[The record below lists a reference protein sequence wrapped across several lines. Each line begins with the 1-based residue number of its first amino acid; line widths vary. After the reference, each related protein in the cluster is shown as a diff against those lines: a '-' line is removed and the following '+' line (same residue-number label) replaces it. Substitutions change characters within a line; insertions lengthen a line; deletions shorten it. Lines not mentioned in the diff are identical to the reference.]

1 MATPIVVNQSTTLVQ
16 VDTSIIQDHIVRLSS
31 VNTPG
36 SLITIRDI
44 TGNASTENPVTISTT
59 QDVTFLDGGGDNK
72 NLYRITQPYGFLTIT
87 PKTSTVWGV
96 LNTFGFPDATA
107 AANINNVTASS
118 ITVNNSYLNNT
129 IISTALIST
138 LSTDNVFVQQN
149 LSVGQSTIAHAG
161 FYTCTLRALHDMLT
175 GGTLYAGSTVSS
187 IFGNVTSTL
196 TVPYISTQNIEIY
209 GVLRSASTISTM
221 GPIFAG
227 SSISTTGNLA
237 VGGSTFVQ
245 GELKVLKNV
254 TFQSSLSTLYSLGVG
269 REAMFFSSL
278 SVKDDILTNGHL
290 STMSNTNV
298 GGALSVMKS
307 AFFTGQVSTQSNLTV
322 GGALSVMSTFY
333 TYGNAVLNSSLY
345 VRASVS
351 TLSNVYIASSLS
363 VGGDL
368 AVYGDIFFND
378 RLLDL
383 TNLSVNQDLFV
394 NNNISTYSSITAGQG
409 LRIMG
414 STFLMGHVSTLSN
427 VDVVGGISTM
437 KGLAITGAGYFQSN
451 VVIQST
457 LSTIGNMNVFGFVST
472 LSSATIGHNLQVAR
486 DLTVRSSL
494 NVLGSTM
501 LQSSVFITGNLSV
514 FSSINVSCN
523 LDVGNILS
531 VKSMNSQNLQA
542 STFGVSQQSNFTMSI
557 SSSTLHYG
565 LFSSFGG
572 MNLGGPV
579 STMNTLAVGSTINT
593 QFITVRQNLSTIG
606 DAAIGSNLFVLSSI
620 RSGASTIV
628 NGGFY
633 ANDQANFVNSVRM
646 NSLLVNNTTDIVGVT
661 NMNNY
666 ANITRTL
673 TVKGGVTINNE
684 SGQQSQNLIS
694 NDTYMSSLK
703 VSSIINYNFQ
713 STFGQAAFFSS
724 MQVQGHL
731 SVFSTIVASCNAIVG
746 ALLTADSISTRM
758 LQVSTLSLAQQSNF
772 IFNVSSS
779 TLHRGLFSTS
789 GEIFSGRLISTTSSL
804 AVGDHVNFYRNLTVG
819 GDTVNVGKLNVTGLT
834 TLVNSSNTG
843 TLGVALTTTL
853 IGRVGMGAAPN
864 TSNALLV
871 NGSQSNTGNTFIGGT
886 LNVTDLATFVNSSN
900 TGTLGV
906 AGGTTLMG
914 KVGMGAAPN
923 TSNALLVSGTQSNT
937 GNTFIGGTF
946 QVTQATTLV
955 NTLNLGG
962 AATLSN
968 GVQVAGTTTLSNALN
983 VGQAATLS
991 NTLNVTGQTTLG
1003 AVTITRNIVAT
1014 GNPIAFGNRAATTGQ
1029 GDGGVALGAIA
1040 AETNQG
1046 QNAVAL
1052 GYAAAKT
1059 NQAANAISIG
1069 YTAGYNTQSTNSIAI
1084 GNTAGYEYQGSNAVA
1099 IGLGAGNSRQ
1109 STNAIAIG
1117 YNAGATNQGSNAI
1130 AIGTSAGQTNQATQ
1144 SIVINAS
1151 GSALN
1156 AATTGL
1162 FVNPIRPTAASSYLK
1177 YNTATSEISYVPDNN
1192 TTVGTLSRFILAA
1205 DASGT
1210 IVSTTDYG
1218 ATYLPELSA
1227 VLNNVRGMAT
1237 NGKSIVAVGTDYY
1250 GGFPMFYKSNLPY
1263 WSRCSH
1269 LGNYFSEVNDILWDG
1284 KQFVAVGISIQ
1295 NGATIADRNFF
1306 STSPDG
1312 SLWTNRT
1319 LPSIPSTNAFNTAAA
1334 GKLVAFN
1341 GYYYMLYCGSYTDV
1355 SKIYKYDPVA
1365 ATVVEIPTAFTL
1377 INKMFWTGSVWLIG
1391 GEGSYNLASYDGVN
1405 PVVQITL
1412 SPTDKVSCIASD
1424 GKRIVAAGGTSI
1436 FYSSGGSWTTLT
1448 NPLTGTSL
1456 AINDILWDGAKFV
1469 VFYNGGNKLAT
1480 SVNGVT
1486 WSFASGTTNNIY
1498 RGLAFRYSAVQTQ
1511 ANNGLLAT
1519 DSISTTG
1526 FVTIGDFLRVGQ
1538 STLVV
1543 QDSTRSLGVNC
1554 NSPSYP
1560 VDVNGVINAK
1570 FIYQDGAPYQPP
1582 PTTGAVTII
1591 NLTVSTLT
1599 AGTSAS
1605 IVNTTVPTRILILGQ
1620 TNPVTGSRLYTGT
1633 TPTNMTLYSTALT
1646 GTPTA
1651 LNTAYYTGSLWY
1663 MGGKAASSALLY
1675 SSPDS
1680 VTWSLITPVGSF
1692 PNSEVNAIVYNGSY
1706 YLVCGLHTSVTAG
1719 IAESRSIVKSD
1730 NMTSFTASSSTSGS
1744 FAFKSGAN
1752 AAAWNGNLWVAVG
1765 SDSTSGTVQNPTV
1778 TIKYS
1783 YDGITWTATTNS
1795 FSASSSSTG
1804 YTVVWNGMLFVAGG
1818 ADTACT
1824 LKYSTDGIVWNNCTG
1839 SYGVNPTKVIVW
1851 SGKRFVAIQPVYG
1864 AGTNIFYSDNGIA
1877 WLNSAQSISYATS
1890 LIWTGSQFILG
1901 TSKSATAATMFVSTD
1916 GVTWTQQAPTTPYD
1930 TSIVMNSLAYSS
1942 NTVPDLKLANTNFF
1956 SKQPQFQGSSSNTN
1970 TIQSMSNALLINNL
1984 YSETSG
1990 RVGINNNNPKVALD
2004 VNGSIN
2010 LTGDLKKNGTPFM
2023 PAGINV
2029 IPGPAYTQF
2038 AGAGGPGSEDGLG
2051 TAATFNSPHSIH
2063 AALDGYLYVCDQQN
2077 NKIRRIDSS
2086 GNVTTFAGT
2095 GTYGYVDGNRLT
2107 AQFRKPQDCVMDNS
2121 GNLYVADTENAR
2133 IRKIDTAGNVTT
2145 FAGSGV
2151 ASSTVTDGIGI
2162 AATFNVPSGMTIA
2175 NDSLYVTEFTGN
2187 RIRRIVIATQAVT
2200 TLAGSTAGTSGTDDG
2215 TGTAAR
2221 LNQPA
2226 QIAYGPDGFLYVATL
2241 YSIRK
2246 VSLAGVVTTF
2256 AGTTTNGYQDGVGT
2270 AAKFDRPYGI
2280 AFDIL
2285 GNLFVSDTNNTKIRK
2300 ITPAGVVTTFASG
2313 LFSFMTRIT
2322 IDSSGNL
2329 YVVSYYDHRIFK
2341 FSYVTTVQTSLD
2353 VSGNINFTG
2362 DLKQNGAPVVFTPP
2376 GINSGGNIGINKA
2389 SPAYPLDVNG
2399 DIRGN
2404 TFRPVG
2410 GNWCILDPNG
2420 DNRIGFSNYG
2430 GASGNGYLMYS
2441 APSGHGHIWYTNGV
2455 QTMILD
2461 SAGSLTANRFSINS
2475 AQTTNLVGAPMA
2487 GMGEYNESLPAYNVA
2502 GRNPLKFGGFY
2513 GSVISSGDGGGI
2525 AFPYAMVIS
2534 KGNVGINTKD
2544 PKACL
2549 EISGGVGSGQNSGAM
2564 AFSYAAGE
2572 TVEGKGYVHTG
2583 GGYRHFISTR
2593 HNSAD
2598 QGIYFYINNSVA
2610 NTPDTSTA
2618 PGTGN
2623 SLALSI
2629 TVGSIKADGKT
2640 TIRSPLTYSDSTIA
2654 PFAGK
2659 FQLELVESANGGQR
2673 LYLGSAYTGGAGA
2686 GSVIQSSDYYSSAD
2700 HGTTLRLNPLGGDV
2714 SCGANFIATGNV
2726 TAASIKTSSI
2736 SDPLAANA
2744 RIQIVNGGGTYFNTT
2759 GTNQMAFAFL
2769 YAGAGD
2775 LSTDTA
2781 HRIVSIDSAGNFTAS
2796 GNVTAYSDVR
2806 AKENII
2812 TIDSPLDKIMKM
2824 RGVYYTRKDN
2834 PSTQK
2839 QRQVGVIAQEV
2850 EEVLPEVVM
2859 TDDSEEKK
2867 KSVAYGN
2874 IVALLIEGMKE
2885 QQKQIEAQQST
2896 INYLLDRCA
2905 I

>member
-16 VDTSIIQDHIVRLSS
+16 VDTSVVQDHIVRLSS

-44 TGNASTENPVTISTT
+44 TGNASAENPVTISTT
-59 QDVTFLDGGGDNK
+59 QGITFLDGGGINK

-96 LNTFGFPDATA
+96 LNTFGFPDATTS
-107 AANINNVTASS
+107 ANINGVTASS
-118 ITVNNSYLNNT
+118 ITANNSYLNNV

-161 FYTCTLRALHDMLT
+161 YYTCTVRALHDMLT
-175 GGTLYAGSTVSS
+175 AGTLYAGSTVSS

-245 GELKVLKNV
+245 GELTVQKNV

-269 REAMFFSSL
+269 REAMFYSSL
-278 SVKDDILTNGHL
+278 TVKDNILTNGHL

-322 GGALSVMSTFY
+322 GGALSVMSSFY
-333 TYGNAVLNSSLY
+333 TYGNTVLNSSLY
-345 VRASVS
+345 VRSGVS

-427 VDVVGGISTM
+427 VDVGGGISTM
-437 KGLAITGAGYFQSN
+437 QGLAVRGTGYFQSN
-451 VVIQST
+451 LVVQST
-457 LSTIGNMNVFGFVST
+457 LSTIGHMNVFGFVST
-472 LSSATIGHNLQVAR
+472 LSSATIGHNLQVGR

-606 DAAIGSNLFVLSSI
+606 NACIGSSIFALSNI
-620 RSGASTIV
+620 ESGASTIV
-628 NGGFY
+628 GGGFY
-633 ANDQANFVNSVRM
+633 ANNQANFANSVRM
-646 NSLLVNNTTDIVGVT
+646 NSLLVNNTTDLVGVT
-661 NMNNY
+661 NMSNY

-684 SGQQSQNLIS
+684 AGQQSQNLIS

-713 STFGQAAFFSS
+713 STFGSAAFFSS

-731 SVFSTIVASCNAIVG
+731 SVFSTLSASCNANVG
-746 ALLTADSISTRM
+746 ALLTASSIATRA
-758 LQVSTLSLAQQSNF
+758 LQVSTMSLVQQSDF

-819 GDTVNVGKLNVTGLT
+819 GNSITNGTLNVTGLAT
-834 TLVNSSNTG
+834 FVNSSNTG
-843 TLGVALTTTL
+843 TLGVTQATTL

-864 TSNALLV
+864 SSNALFV
-871 NGSQSNTGNTFIGGT
+871 SGTQSNNGNTFIGGT

-906 AGGTTLMG
+906 AGGTTLIG
-914 KVGMGAAPN
+914 RVGMGAAPN
-923 TSNALLVSGTQSNT
+923 TSNALFVSGTQSNN
-937 GNTFIGGTF
+937 GNTFIGGTL
-946 QVTQATTLV
+946 QVTQAATLV
-955 NTLNLGG
+955 NTL
-962 AATLSN
+962 AVAEATTLSKTLN
-968 GVQVAGTTTLSNALN
+968 VGLATTLSNTLQVA
-983 VGQAATLS
+983 QATTLS
-991 NTLNVTGQTTLG
+991 NTLNVIGQTTLG

-1014 GNPIAFGNRAATTGQ
+1014 GNPIAFGNRAATNNQ
-1029 GDGGVALGAIA
+1029 ADGGIALGAIA
-1040 AETNQG
+1040 AENNQG
-1046 QNAVAL
+1046 QYGVAL

-1059 NQAANAISIG
+1059 NQGTSAIAIG
-1069 YTAGYNTQSTNSIAI
+1069 YTAGYNIQSTNAIAI
-1084 GNTAGYEYQGSNAVA
+1084 GNAAGYDYQGSNAVA
-1099 IGLGAGNSRQ
+1099 IGLGAGYSRQ

-1117 YNAGATNQGSNAI
+1117 YNAGNTNQGSNAI
-1130 AIGTSAGQTNQATQ
+1130 AIGTSAGITNQATQ

-1162 FVNPIRPTAASSYLK
+1162 FVNPIRPIAASSYLK

-1205 DASGT
+1205 DTTGT
-1210 IVSTTDYG
+1210 IVLTSNYG
-1218 ATYLPELSA
+1218 TTYLSELSG

-1237 NGKSIVAVGTDYY
+1237 NGKEIVAVGTDYY
-1250 GGFPMFYKSNLPY
+1250 GGFPIFYKSNLPY
-1263 WSRCSH
+1263 WSRSST

-1295 NGATIADRNFF
+1295 NGATSTDRNFF

-1312 SLWTNRT
+1312 QLWTNRT

-1334 GKLVAFN
+1334 AKLVGFN
-1341 GYYYMLYCGSYTDV
+1341 GYYYMIYCGSYTDV
-1355 SKIYKYDPVA
+1355 SKIYKYNPVA
-1365 ATVVEIPTAFTL
+1365 ATVVEVPTAFTSV
-1377 INKMFWTGSVWLIG
+1377 NKFFWTGSVWLIG
-1391 GEGSYNLASYDGVN
+1391 GEGSYNLASYDGGN
-1405 PVVQITL
+1405 AVVQITL

-1436 FYSSGGSWTTLT
+1436 FYSNGGSWTTLT

-1469 VFYNGGNKLAT
+1469 VFYTGGNKLAT
-1480 SVNGVT
+1480 SVDGVT

-1498 RGLAFRYSAVQTQ
+1498 RGIAFRYSAFQTQ

-1526 FVTIGDFLRVGQ
+1526 FVTVGDFLRVGQ

-1599 AGTSAS
+1599 AGKSAT
-1605 IVNTTVPTRILILGQ
+1605 IVNTTVPNRILILGQ
-1620 TNPVTGSRLYTGT
+1620 TNPVTGSRLYSGT

-1651 LNTAYYTGSLWY
+1651 LNTAYYTGSIWY
-1663 MGGKAASSALLY
+1663 MGGQTASSALLY

-1680 VTWSLITPVGSF
+1680 VTWSLITPSGDF
-1692 PNSEVNAIVYNGSY
+1692 PNSAVNAIVYNGLY
-1706 YLVCGLHTSVTAG
+1706 YLVCGLHTSVTQG

-1752 AAAWNGNLWVAVG
+1752 AAAWNGTLWVALG

-1795 FSASSSSTG
+1795 FTASSSSVG
-1804 YTVVWNGMLFVAGG
+1804 NTVVWNGVLFVAGG
-1818 ADTACT
+1818 ADTSCT
-1824 LKYSTDGIVWNNCTG
+1824 LKYSTDGIVWYNCKG
-1839 SYGVNPTKVIVW
+1839 SYVPTRTTKSIAW
-1851 SGKRFVAIQPVYG
+1851 SGKRFVAVQSVNASG
-1864 AGTNIFYSDNGIA
+1864 SSIFYSDDGITWSTAQQTITNGY
-1877 WLNSAQSISYATS
+1877 SV
-1890 LIWTGSQFILG
+1890 IWTGSQFILG
-1901 TSKSATAATMFVSTD
+1901 TSGAAAALYVSTD
-1916 GVTWTQQAPTTPYD
+1916 GVTWTIQTQSPAYQATL
-1930 TSIVMNSLAYSS
+1930 VMNSLAYSS

-1970 TIQSMSNALLINNL
+1970 TIQSMSNAFLINNL
-1984 YSETSG
+1984 YSDTSG
-1990 RVGINNNNPKVALD
+1990 KVGINNNNPTVALD

-2010 LTGDLKKNGTPFM
+2010 
-2023 PAGINV
+2023 
-2029 IPGPAYTQF
+2029 
-2038 AGAGGPGSEDGLG
+2038 
-2051 TAATFNSPHSIH
+2051 
-2063 AALDGYLYVCDQQN
+2063 
-2077 NKIRRIDSS
+2077 
-2086 GNVTTFAGT
+2086 
-2095 GTYGYVDGNRLT
+2095 
-2107 AQFRKPQDCVMDNS
+2107 
-2121 GNLYVADTENAR
+2121 
-2133 IRKIDTAGNVTT
+2133 
-2145 FAGSGV
+2145 
-2151 ASSTVTDGIGI
+2151 
-2162 AATFNVPSGMTIA
+2162 
-2175 NDSLYVTEFTGN
+2175 FTG
-2187 RIRRIVIATQAVT
+2187 VIN
-2200 TLAGSTAGTSGTDDG
+2200 S
-2215 TGTAAR
+2215 
-2221 LNQPA
+2221 
-2226 QIAYGPDGFLYVATL
+2226 
-2241 YSIRK
+2241 
-2246 VSLAGVVTTF
+2246 
-2256 AGTTTNGYQDGVGT
+2256 
-2270 AAKFDRPYGI
+2270 
-2280 AFDIL
+2280 
-2285 GNLFVSDTNNTKIRK
+2285 
-2300 ITPAGVVTTFASG
+2300 
-2313 LFSFMTRIT
+2313 
-2322 IDSSGNL
+2322 
-2329 YVVSYYDHRIFK
+2329 
-2341 FSYVTTVQTSLD
+2341 
-2353 VSGNINFTG
+2353 
-2362 DLKQNGAPVVFTPP
+2362 NGAPVVFTPP

-2389 SPAYPLDVNG
+2389 ASSYALDVNG
-2399 DIRGN
+2399 GVNISGLTISNTRTAFVGSGGSQFATGTGLNASLGTPKGFAIASDGTIYLVNSLLPPSICKITPGGVVTLLAGGTGYGN
-2404 TFRPVG
+2404 T
-2410 GNWCILDPNG
+2410 NG
-2420 DNRIGFSNYG
+2420 TGSAASFARISNCAIGPDGSLYVPDGDSPSSSNRIRKVTSQGVVTTVFQAQGYPPYSISG
-2430 GASGNGYLMYS
+2430 ICIDTSGNIFVSDTNERKIFKITSGNAQVFAGSGSVNIIDGTGAAASFIRPFALTIDSQNNIYVADYSAVRKITPGGVVTTLAGSGVAGYLDGQGS
-2441 APSGHGHIWYTNGV
+2441 AAIFSELKGITLDTFGNVYVTDIYNSKIRKITPSGLVTSIANSFFTQEHLNFDLDGNLLSTDYQTNILYKYNATYINV
-2455 QTMILD
+2455 FTTRQT
-2461 SAGSLTANRFSINS
+2461 
-2475 AQTTNLVGAPMA
+2475 
-2487 GMGEYNESLPAYNVA
+2487 
-2502 GRNPLKFGGFY
+2502 
-2513 GSVISSGDGGGI
+2513 
-2525 AFPYAMVIS
+2525 
-2534 KGNVGINTKD
+2534 NVGINTTTPAYQLDVAGDINYTGSLTKNGA
-2544 PKACL
+2544 PL
-2549 EISGGVGSGQNSGAM
+2549 VFTPPGINSGGNIGINRTASSYALDVSGTSYMSGALTLYGGVNVM
-2564 AFSYAAGE
+2564 NGSLYTTQSVTICGNGANGNPTFTVGAAG
-2572 TVEGKGYVHTG
+2572 G
-2583 GGYRHFISTR
+2583 
-2593 HNSAD
+2593 NSA
-2598 QGIYFYINNSVA
+2598 
-2610 NTPDTSTA
+2610 
-2618 PGTGN
+2618 
-2623 SLALSI
+2623 
-2629 TVGSIKADGKT
+2629 T
-2640 TIRSPLTYSDSTIA
+2640 TIYGSLTATGATLLCQDSPIKVSIYGD
-2654 PFAGK
+2654 
-2659 FQLELVESANGGQR
+2659 
-2673 LYLGSAYTGGAGA
+2673 GGAGTVA
-2686 GSVIQSSDYYSSAD
+2686 LISANFKSNNAVAP
-2700 HGTTLRLNPLGGDV
+2700 LRLNWAGGEV
-2714 SCGANFIATGNV
+2714 SCGAGFTATGTI
-2726 TAASIKTSSI
+2726 TAASVKTSSI
-2736 SDPLAANA
+2736 FDPLAANA

-2759 GTNQMAFAFL
+2759 GTNEMAFAFL
-2769 YAGAGD
+2769 YAGTGD
-2775 LSTDTA
+2775 LSTDTV
-2781 HRIVSIDSAGNFTAS
+2781 HRIATLDSAGNFTPSGGITAKSINIINGFEFFNSNVTGIYNGGPGTNGIVYQSSGNYTMRHVTGNSGGYMCADYGFLLDTWNLTYNAFTNGTAGNAGQGGVGAWKAGNAGLACSRMQLSGGSINFFTSPAGATPVWTEVLIINTSGITAS

-2806 AKENII
+2806 AKENIV

-2824 RGVYYTRKDN
+2824 RGVYYTRKET
-2834 PSTQK
+2834 PGP
-2839 QRQVGVIAQEV
+2839 RQVGVIAQEV

-2859 TDDSEEKK
+2859 TDTSEEKK

-2896 INYLLDRCA
+2896 INYLLTRV
-2905 I
+2905 